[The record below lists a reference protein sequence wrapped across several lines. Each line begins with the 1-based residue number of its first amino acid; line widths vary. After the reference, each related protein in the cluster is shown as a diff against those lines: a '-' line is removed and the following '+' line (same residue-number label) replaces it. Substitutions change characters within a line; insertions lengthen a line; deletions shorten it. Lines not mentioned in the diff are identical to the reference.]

1 MTSKIKN
8 SIILLERIK
17 EKENETE
24 LKVQVLSKG
33 ITIKQL
39 LDKVNEILES
49 KELTNEFYEDIIATL
64 FSSEEITDMLLTFAL
79 IKLQNDEGVE

>member
-1 MTSKIKN
+1 M
-8 SIILLERIK
+8 
-17 EKENETE
+17 ETE
-24 LKVQVLSKG
+24 LKVQVLSKLANSKG
-33 ITIKQL
+33 FTIKQL
-39 LDKVNEILES
+39 LDKVNEIIES

>member
-1 MTSKIKN
+1 M
-8 SIILLERIK
+8 
-17 EKENETE
+17 ETE
-24 LKVQVLSKG
+24 LKVQVLSKLANSKWF
-33 ITIKQL
+33 TIKQL

>member
-1 MTSKIKN
+1 MK
-8 SIILLERIK
+8 
-17 EKENETE
+17 TE
-24 LKVQVLSKG
+24 LKVQVLSKLANSKG
-33 ITIKQL
+33 FTIKQL

-79 IKLQNDEGVE
+79 FKLQNDEGVE